1 MATIS
6 AATTERIYTIDAF
19 RGLHENPDGDTKLKK
34 GEAAAMVNFRITRDG
49 NLKKRP
55 GTARIVGLLNYSYD
69 DSDPDLPT
77 YTINEPSSL
86 KMYSSISIDSD
97 GFYQG
102 TGDVTVSGGN
112 FNSYIGYYW
121 IRSHDVAYILRSV
134 NDDGTLLFSQVALV
148 FTGSDDKVKTMWSG
162 FVNFTEYLVVA
173 CHSHLYYLT
182 KDTSGWHKNDIG
194 AIDTSGNVLL
204 FGFSNVLYIL
214 TATEYK
220 KWDGVTLSDV
230 TGYVPLVS
238 VSVPPSGG
246 GTTLEQINKLTPQRR
261 SWFSPD
267 GVANVFQLPET
278 DITSVDSVKLTSDG
292 SAVSG
297 WTANVEAGTV
307 TFSSVPAQGT
317 NTIEITW
324 TNGTGFKSQILAM
337 KYVEFFNGAQDTR
350 VFLYGDGTYKC
361 IYSGVD
367 YNGNPSAEY
376 FPDMNELAVG
386 DENTPIMSMIRH
398 YQRLICY
405 KSNSAWSIQ
414 YGTLTLEDEST
425 IVGFYVTPINRDV
438 GCSAPGQARLVLNS
452 PYVPFNNDLY
462 EWKSNSSYTGN
473 LTADERQAKRISD
486 RVYKTISSFDLS
498 KCFCFDD
505 NPSQQYFIFDGNN
518 ALVYCYAVDA
528 WYKYENIP
536 AQCAVSHQGSIFL
549 GGSSGFV
556 YELSEEY
563 WSDCGSP
570 ISSYWESGSLDFGA
584 SNLRKFSPTMW
595 IGIKPEPQNDVVVT
609 VQTDRK
615 SQYSEKVI
623 SSQIFSFDPADFGS
637 WTFKNNDKPHMYR
650 LKIKAKKFVFYKL
663 IFESNTNDS
672 GITVLAA
679 DIKVRYTGQAK

>member
-1 MATIS
+1 MAKIS
-6 AATTERIYTIDAF
+6 AITSERIYPIKQF
-19 RGLHENPDGDTKLKK
+19 RGLHENPDGDTKLKA
-34 GEAAAMVNFRITRDG
+34 GEAAKMVNFRITRDG

-55 GTARIVGLLNYSYD
+55 GHSKVVGLCQSYSAEVTD
-69 DSDPDLPT
+69 AT
-77 YTINEPSSL
+77 YSIDEPNSL
-86 KMYSSISIDSD
+86 VMYSSVSVNAGS
-97 GFYQG
+97 FFKG
-102 TGDVTVSGGN
+102 TGSVTVAKGSFG
-112 FNSYIGYYW
+112 SYINYYW
-121 IRSHDVAYILRSV
+121 IREVDRAYKLASV
-134 NDDGTLLFSQVALV
+134 NDDGTLTFYVVSASVLNP
-148 FTGSDDKVKTMWSG
+148 GPVKAMWSG
-162 FVNFTEYLVVA
+162 FVNFQEYLIAA
-173 CHSHLYYLT
+173 CDGHLFSIDPT
-182 KDTSGWHKNDIG
+182 GDIDSRRTNLG

-214 TATEYK
+214 TKTDYK
-220 KWDGVTLSDV
+220 KWDGTNLTSV

-238 VSVPPSGG
+238 VSVPPAGG
-246 GTTLEQINKLTPQRR
+246 GTSLEQINKLNGSRR
-261 SWFSPD
+261 VWFSPD
-267 GVANVFQLPET
+267 GVADTFHLPET
-278 DITSVDSVKLTSDG
+278 GISGVTAVRLTANGSVISDEDYSVDTG
-292 SAVSG
+292 
-297 WTANVEAGTV
+297 AGTV
-307 TFSSVPAQGT
+307 TFDSVPASGT
-317 NTIEITW
+317 NTYEIEYTVTASGR
-324 TNGTGFKSQILAM
+324 TNFLKMRFA
-337 KYVEFFNGAQDTR
+337 EFFNGAQDTR

-361 IYSGVD
+361 IYSGIKYD
-367 YNGNPSAEY
+367 GNPSAEY
-376 FPDMNELAVG
+376 FPDMNELAVA
-386 DENTPIMSMIRH
+386 DENTPIVSMIRH

-414 YGTLTLEDEST
+414 YGTLELEDGST

-528 WYKYENIP
+528 WYKYEGLD
-536 AQCAVSHQGSIFL
+536 AVCAVSHQGAIFI
-549 GGSSGFV
+549 GGSYGNV
-556 YELSEEY
+556 YELSDKY
-563 WSDCGSP
+563 WSDCGYA
-570 ISSYWESGSLDFGA
+570 ISCYWESGSLDFGA
-584 SNLRKFSPTMW
+584 DNMRKFSPAMW
-595 IGIKPEPQNDVVVT
+595 IGIKPDPQNDVVVT

-615 SQYSEKVI
+615 SVYSEKVV

>member
-1 MATIS
+1 
-6 AATTERIYTIDAF
+6 
-19 RGLHENPDGDTKLKK
+19 
-34 GEAAAMVNFRITRDG
+34 MVNFRITRDG

-55 GTARIVGLLNYSYD
+55 GHSKVVGLCQTYSVEVT
-69 DSDPDLPT
+69 DLT
-77 YTINEPSSL
+77 YSIDEPNSL
-86 KMYSSISIDSD
+86 VMYSSVSVNAGS
-97 GFYQG
+97 FFKG
-102 TGDVTVSGGN
+102 TGSVTVAKGSFG
-112 FNSYIGYYW
+112 SYINYYW
-121 IRSHDVAYILRSV
+121 IREDDRAYKLASV
-134 NDDGTLLFSQVALV
+134 NDDGTLTFYVVSASVLNPGA
-148 FTGSDDKVKTMWSG
+148 VKAMWSG
-162 FVNFTEYLVVA
+162 FVNFKEYLIAA
-173 CHSHLYYLT
+173 CDGHLFSI
-182 KDTSGWHKNDIG
+182 DPMGDIDSRRTDLG
-194 AIDTSGNVLL
+194 SIDTSGNVLL
-204 FGFSNVLYIL
+204 FGFANVLYIL
-214 TATEYK
+214 TKTEYK
-220 KWDGVTLSDV
+220 KWDGTNLTSV

-246 GTTLEQINKLTPQRR
+246 GTTLEQINKLSASRR

-267 GVANVFQLPET
+267 GTATVFHLPET
-278 DITSVDSVKLTSDG
+278 GFASVSAKLTADG
-292 SAVSG
+292 SALTIASSDP
-297 WTANVEAGTV
+297 TNGTV
-307 TFSSVPAQGT
+307 TFSAPPAAGT
-317 NTIEITW
+317 NTVEITW
-324 TNGTGFKSQILAM
+324 TMSGSSRASVLKM
-337 KYVEFFNGAQDTR
+337 KFVELFNGAQDTR

-361 IYSGVD
+361 IYSGIKYD
-367 YNGNPSAEY
+367 GNPSAEY
-376 FPDMNELAVG
+376 FPDMNELAVA
-386 DENTPIMSMIRH
+386 DENTPIVSMIRH

-414 YGTLTLEDEST
+414 YGTLELEDGST

-486 RVYKTISSFDLS
+486 RVYKTISEFDLS

-505 NPSQQYFIFDGNN
+505 NPSQQYFIFDGKN

-528 WYKYENIP
+528 WYKYENLD
-536 AQCAVSHQGSIFL
+536 AVCAVSHQGAIFI
-549 GGSSGFV
+549 GGSYGNV
-556 YELSEEY
+556 YELSDKY
-563 WSDCGSP
+563 WSDCGYS
-570 ISSYWESGSLDFGA
+570 ISCYWESGSLDFGA
-584 SNLRKFSPTMW
+584 DNMRKFSPAMW

-663 IFESNTNDS
+663 IFESNTDDS

>member
-1 MATIS
+1 MAKIS
-6 AATTERIYTIDAF
+6 AITSEKVYPITAF
-19 RGLHENPDGDTKLKK
+19 RGLHESPDGDTKLKA
-34 GEAAAMVNFRITRDG
+34 GEAAKMVNFRITRDG

-55 GTARIVGLLNYSYD
+55 GTRPISGLLQSYAVAD
-69 DSDPDLPT
+69 TAET
-77 YTINEPSSL
+77 YTIDKPNQLTMYASL
-86 KMYSSISIDSD
+86 SATAD
-97 GFYQG
+97 GFFSG
-102 TGDVTVSGGN
+102 ATSSVVTDFASN
-112 FNSYIGYYW
+112 IGKFW
-121 IRSHDVAYILRSV
+121 IRTEFQAYKLSEV
-134 NDDGTLLFSQVALV
+134 GEDTLTFIIEEITTTETDTA
-148 FTGSDDKVKTMWSG
+148 VKAMWSG
-162 FVNFTEYLVVA
+162 FVNFSQYLVAA
-173 CHSHLYYLT
+173 CNNRLYHI
-182 KDTSGWHKNDIG
+182 DEASDGWHRTNIG
-194 AIDTSGNVLL
+194 TIDTSGNVLL

-220 KWDGVTLSDV
+220 KWDGVTLADV

-246 GTTLEQINKLTPQRR
+246 GTNLEQINKLTPQRR

-267 GVANVFQLPET
+267 GVADVFQLPET

-324 TNGTGFKSQILAM
+324 TKGTGFRSQILAM

-361 IYSGVD
+361 FYSGVD

-376 FPDMNELAVG
+376 FPDMNELAVA
-386 DENTPIMSMIRH
+386 DENTPIVSMIRH

-414 YGTLTLEDEST
+414 YGTLELEDGST

-486 RVYKTISSFDLS
+486 NVYKTISSFDLS

-505 NPSQQYFIFDGNN
+505 NPSQQYFIFDGAN
-518 ALVYCYAVDA
+518 ALVNCYAVGA
-528 WYKYENIP
+528 WYVYEGLD
-536 AQCAVSHQGSIFL
+536 AVCAVSHKGTIIL
-549 GGSSGFV
+549 GGATGFL
-556 YELSEEY
+556 YELSDKY
-563 WSDCGSP
+563 WSDCGNK
-570 ISSYWESGSLDFGA
+570 ISCYWESGSLDFGA
-584 SNLRKFSPTMW
+584 NNMRKFSPAMW
-595 IGIKPEPQNDVVVT
+595 IGIKPDPQNDVVVT

-615 SQYSEKVI
+615 SVYSEKVV

-663 IFESNTNDS
+663 IFETNTNDS

>member
-1 MATIS
+1 MAKIS
-6 AATTERIYTIDAF
+6 AITSERIYPIKQF
-19 RGLHENPDGDTKLKK
+19 RGLHENPDGDTKLKA
-34 GEAAAMVNFRITRDG
+34 GEAAKMVNFRITRDG

-55 GTARIVGLLNYSYD
+55 GTAKVVGLCQNYFAEDTDFVYSID
-69 DSDPDLPT
+69 
-77 YTINEPSSL
+77 EPLSL
-86 KMYSSISIDSD
+86 AMYSAISVNSNA
-97 GFYQG
+97 FFEG
-102 TGDVTVSGGN
+102 TGPVTVAKGSFG
-112 FNSYIGYYW
+112 SYIGYYW
-121 IRSHDVAYILRSV
+121 IRNEAQAYKLASV
-134 NDDGTLLFSQVALV
+134 NDDGTLT
-148 FTGSDDKVKTMWSG
+148 FTFVSVSIISPGAVKAMWSG
-162 FVNFTEYLVVA
+162 FVNFQEYLIAA
-173 CHSHLYYLT
+173 CDGHLFSIDPT
-182 KDTSGWHKNDIG
+182 GDIDSRRTDLG

-214 TATEYK
+214 TETEYK
-220 KWDGVTLSDV
+220 KWDGTNLTSVA
-230 TGYVPLVS
+230 GYVPLVS
-238 VSVPPSGG
+238 VSVPPAGG

-267 GVANVFQLPET
+267 GTATVFQLPET
-278 DITSVDSVKLTSDG
+278 DITSVDSVTLTSDG
-292 SAVSG
+292 SAVTG
-297 WTANVEAGTV
+297 WTANTTTGTV
-307 TFSSVPAQGT
+307 TFSSAPAQGT
-317 NTIEITW
+317 NTIEIKW
-324 TNGTGFKSQILAM
+324 TNGTGFRSQILAM

-376 FPDMNELAVG
+376 FPDMNELAVA
-386 DENTPIMSMIRH
+386 DENTPIVSMIRH

-414 YGTLTLEDEST
+414 YGTLELEDGST

-486 RVYKTISSFDLS
+486 RVYKTISEFDLS

-505 NPSQQYFIFDGNN
+505 NPSQQYFIFDGEN
-518 ALVYCYAVDA
+518 ALVNCYAANA
-528 WYKYENIP
+528 WYKYEGLD
-536 AQCAVSHQGSIFL
+536 AVCAVSHQGSIFL
-549 GGSSGFV
+549 GGAYGNV
-556 YELSEEY
+556 YELSDKY
-563 WSDCGSP
+563 WSDCGQP
-570 ISSYWESGSLDFGA
+570 ISCYWESGSLDFGA
-584 SNLRKFSPTMW
+584 DNMRKFSPAMW

-615 SQYSEKVI
+615 SVYSEKLI

-663 IFESNTNDS
+663 IFETNTNDS